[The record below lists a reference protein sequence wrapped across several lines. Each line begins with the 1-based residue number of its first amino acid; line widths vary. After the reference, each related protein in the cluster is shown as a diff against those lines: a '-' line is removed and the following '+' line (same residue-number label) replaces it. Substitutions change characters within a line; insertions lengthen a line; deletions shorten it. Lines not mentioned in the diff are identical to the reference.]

1 MVTLDKIDLLLLGRL
16 LEDGRASFSQLAR
29 ETSLTDVAIK
39 KRFERLKRQGII
51 HTISADLNL
60 DVLGFSKPIFV
71 LLKTEPGKNK
81 QVSKRLGEMEQVV
94 EFHELMGE
102 HNFMVKLLSPD
113 MGHVK
118 RMLDDIGRV
127 DGIRELHSMPVLSI
141 LKKTNALPPTSF
153 QKRF

>member
-1 MVTLDKIDLLLLGRL
+1 MVSLDRIDLLLLRRL

-39 KRFERLKRQGII
+39 KRFERLKRQGVI
-51 HTISADLNL
+51 HGVTAELNL
-60 DVLGFSKPIFV
+60 DVLGFSKPVFV

-81 QVSKRLGEMEQVV
+81 NISKRLSEMEQVV

-102 HNFMVKLLSPD
+102 HNFMLKLLCPD
-113 MGHVK
+113 VSQVK
-118 RMLDDIGRV
+118 RMLDDLSVI
-127 DGIRELHSMPVLSI
+127 DGIREMRSMPVLSVV
-141 LKKTNALPPTSF
+141 KKTNALPPTTF